1 MKLGIIRGFKL
12 DQPMIE
18 SPTFH
23 LVDDLLH
30 LLSQQCLP
38 AVVYSLYLLSTSQR
52 GCSKKEST

>member
-12 DQPMIE
+12 DQAMIE

-23 LVDDLLH
+23 LVDAPPPVAAV
-30 LLSQQCLP
+30 SSSCCLFT
-38 AVVYSLYLLSTSQR
+38 YLLSTSQR

>member
-1 MKLGIIRGFKL
+1 MKLGIIQGFKL

-23 LVDDLLH
+23 LVDAPPPVAAV
-30 LLSQQCLP
+30 SSSCCLFT
-38 AVVYSLYLLSTSQR
+38 YLLSTSQR